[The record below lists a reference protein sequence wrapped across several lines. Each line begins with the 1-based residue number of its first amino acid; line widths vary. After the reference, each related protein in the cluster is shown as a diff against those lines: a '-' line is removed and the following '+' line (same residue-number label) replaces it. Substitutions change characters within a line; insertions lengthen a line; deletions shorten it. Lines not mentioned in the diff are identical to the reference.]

1 MYPSG
6 VVVWFHRHCRHSGWK
21 FVLFPKLQN
30 DHVDYKT
37 SLKPTFR
44 VFELS
49 ISDPQQTPTHWLQL
63 SDIRG
68 TAHYC
73 LTRYRW
79 RSESQKRTQLL
90 LQRVMVTQLGAT
102 PWGPSSRPLSARTI
116 HLQTLCRAAF
126 VQFSRCYLKLYLRC
140 FVIPPYFSQS
150 NYDINIIASLF
161 QWATFGGSAIW
172 KSKAEWA
179 SLSVWG
185 SYLFFFRFQVAYFQK
200 HIDNLFSNFIS
211 LHPAWMEQLC
221 LRSLAIW

>member
-90 LQRVMVTQLGAT
+90 LQRVMVTHLGAT
-102 PWGPSSRPLSARTI
+102 PWGPSSCPLSARTI
-116 HLQTLCRAAF
+116 HLQTLCVAAF
-126 VQFSRCYLKLYLRC
+126 VQFSRCYFKLYLRC
-140 FVIPPYFSQS
+140 FVIPPYFSRYDNLCIPFPVSYIWWQCHLEKQS
-150 NYDINIIASLF
+150 RVSII
-161 QWATFGGSAIW
+161 
-172 KSKAEWA
+172 
-179 SLSVWG
+179 SVWG
-185 SYLFFFRFQVAYFQK
+185 YYLIFFTFQVAYFQK
-200 HIDNLFSNFIS
+200 HFDHSFSNFIS
-211 LHPAWMEQLC
+211 LHPTWKEQLC